1 MRFSHQLMAA
11 LAISLF
17 SVQAVM
23 AEQVKVEG
31 VHLCCGGCVK
41 GVTKAMTGVTG
52 VTGLKVSQDDE
63 TVTFEAKDDE
73 AALAGLTALAKGGY
87 YGTPSR
93 PGPDFTIDASKKQ
106 NEVQING
113 LHLCCGA
120 CVKAVQGALKGV
132 PGVKTVTSEAR
143 SGKVVVKGDSVSLA
157 ETLKALHENGFH
169 GTVK

>member
-17 SVQAVM
+17 SVQGVM

-31 VHLCCGGCVK
+31 VHICCGGCVK
-41 GVTKAMTGVTG
+41 GVNKAMTGVAG

-73 AALAGLTALAKGGY
+73 AALAGLNALAKGGY
-87 YGTPSR
+87 YGKPSR
-93 PGPDFTIDASKKQ
+93 QGPDFTIDASKKQ
-106 NEVQING
+106 DEVQITG

-132 PGVKTVTSEAR
+132 PGVKNVTSEAR
-143 SGKVVVKGDSVSLA
+143 SGKVVIKGDKVSLA